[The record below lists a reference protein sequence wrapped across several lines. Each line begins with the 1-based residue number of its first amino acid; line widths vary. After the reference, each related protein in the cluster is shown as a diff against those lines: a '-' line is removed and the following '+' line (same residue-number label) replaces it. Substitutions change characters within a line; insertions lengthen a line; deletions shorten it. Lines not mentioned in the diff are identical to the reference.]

1 MLSKQSF
8 SDIEQSSEDNP
19 LNDDGVDADGLCLA
33 FSASCLCIITY
44 FQNFLL
50 QFGISNWAIFHI
62 FNFLLKGNCGFI
74 CHSFL
79 QLFFLFVQYPILAT
93 LRCSLQ
99 LPSQLPQQFN
109 NLEQKTSRNQGVT
122 MRPYFYFLFKSTSVS
137 EFLKNWNH
145 QKMSFP
151 EMHRSLFFL
160 FVQIAFSKFR
170 IPVETLHHT
179 ICPRKK

>member
-1 MLSKQSF
+1 MTVLMLMGFVQHRF
-8 SDIEQSSEDNP
+8 SI
-19 LNDDGVDADGLCLA
+19 
-33 FSASCLCIITY
+33 LCIITY

-62 FNFLLKGNCGFI
+62 SNFLLTGNCGFI

-93 LRCSLQ
+93 LQPLASL
-99 LPSQLPQQFN
+99 PASTTIQQFGAKN
-109 NLEQKTSRNQGVT
+109 ISKSGSYDA
-122 MRPYFYFLFKSTSVS
+122 PKFYDFQTFLFTSTSVS
-137 EFLKNWNH
+137 EFLKNLNH

-160 FVQIAFSKFR
+160 FVWIAFSKFR
-170 IPVETLHHT
+170 IPDETLHHT